1 MDLLTLI
8 ASENNIPVVRKN
20 QKIWFFRTKAGKYY
34 YDFQLNGFIALGWD
48 LVSSDLI
55 IDPTIDKEKK
65 KAQIEKLY
73 PMEKRPG
80 LILAQMDVFYNLM
93 QDGDI
98 VVIPA
103 SGSKQIAIGKVGGI
117 LTNVEH
123 KLRTDEY
130 EKCEF
135 VHKRKVEWLKKVD
148 TWQDIYLF
156 KALRAQQTIS
166 DITEETKVL
175 FRNLFP
181 VYISEDAI
189 HLTFQKKTEVDLNLV
204 DNVLFQANLLSLADA
219 VAELYGMESFKK
231 DISIKTAVGSP
242 GFIEMILPNIPVS
255 AIATVMII
263 SLIIGKAKSSDGST
277 VTGIMAF
284 INQINNLV
292 NDYHNRKKVDAES
305 KKLTAET
312 ELINAQIA
320 KTNAEAWA
328 LQHNNEQIAFNE
340 YGKTTVQIREEQE
353 MLKIAD
359 ESEIAK
365 HAKRIEENGNQICEA
380 AHSNGLLFNGN
391 RIEKIS

>member
-1 MDLLTLI
+1 MEFEKIQNII
-8 ASENNIPVVRKN
+8 AEVL
-20 QKIWFFRTKAGKYY
+20 
-34 YDFQLNGFIALGWD
+34 D
-48 LVSSDLI
+48 
-55 IDPTIDKEKK
+55 
-65 KAQIEKLY
+65 IE
-73 PMEKRPG
+73 P
-80 LILAQMDVFYNLM
+80 D
-93 QDGDI
+93 
-98 VVIPA
+98 
-103 SGSKQIAIGKVGGI
+103 
-117 LTNVEH
+117 
-123 KLRTDEY
+123 
-130 EKCEF
+130 
-135 VHKRKVEWLKKVD
+135 
-148 TWQDIYLF
+148 
-156 KALRAQQTIS
+156 

-292 NDYHNRKKVDAES
+292 NDYHNRKKVDAET